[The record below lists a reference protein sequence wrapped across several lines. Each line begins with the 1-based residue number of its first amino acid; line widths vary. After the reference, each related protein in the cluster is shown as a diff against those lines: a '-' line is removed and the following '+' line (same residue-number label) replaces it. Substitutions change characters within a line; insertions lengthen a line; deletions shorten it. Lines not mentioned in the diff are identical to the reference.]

1 MYNSDEFRNPIT
13 VGKDKIPKLN
23 FQISNTLEEYAFGT
37 QLLIETE
44 VELKGENIDKKDC
57 IEKTKVKVA
66 RKNYAIKSVLSIST
80 YTF

>member
-23 FQISNTLEEYAFGT
+23 FQIRNTLNEYAFGT

-44 VELKGENIDKKDC
+44 IELKEENIDKKDC
-57 IEKTKVKVA
+57 IEKTKV
-66 RKNYAIKSVLSIST
+66 RLS
-80 YTF
+80 